1 MDFNNGEI
9 VKLETNI
16 YDKEEII
23 YPCTVH
29 ILTNTVTGEVSYG
42 WWRGT
47 PEVMLGERAESDA

>member
-1 MDFNNGEI
+1 MSSNNGEI
-9 VKLETNI
+9 IKLETNI

-42 WWRGT
+42 WWRGA
-47 PEVMLGERAESDA
+47 PEVMLGERAAE